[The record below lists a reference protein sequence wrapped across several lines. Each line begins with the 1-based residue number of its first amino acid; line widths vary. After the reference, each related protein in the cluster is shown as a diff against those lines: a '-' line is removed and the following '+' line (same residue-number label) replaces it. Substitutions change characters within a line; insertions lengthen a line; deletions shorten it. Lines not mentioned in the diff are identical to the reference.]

1 MKRNNIEEQ
10 IAIAFIARL
19 EQYYTDIAK
28 LIFHIKNE
36 STTAHKKI
44 GVNPGIPDY
53 MLPIAAGGYH
63 GLFLEFKRP
72 GGKLS
77 DKQVC
82 KIALLR
88 EQGYKCDVVYGWE
101 EGIKAVLDYLNN
113 SFL

>member
-1 MKRNNIEEQ
+1 MCQRLLKARSGISLDTVYFNI
-10 IAIAFIARL
+10 
-19 EQYYTDIAK
+19 YKSK
-28 LIFHIKNE
+28 LIFNIKNE

-44 GVNPGIPDY
+44 GVNPDVYYY

-101 EGIKAVLDYLNN
+101 EGIKAVLDYLKN